1 METMRPFL
9 RTMQVQ
15 LDLREVELTEHQ
27 RGLFNTVKINGKK
40 IEELLGEGSGH
51 NCSPSSADLP
61 GENPP
66 CNVFHLGGVASE
78 ALTRE
83 MLVDAIL
90 KEAAR
95 FARSGC
101 GCTPEDL
108 FR

>member
-1 METMRPFL
+1 MRPFL

-27 RGLFNTVKINGKK
+27 RGLSNTVKINGKK
-40 IEELLGEGSGH
+40 MEELLGVGPGH
-51 NCSPSSADLP
+51 MNCSPSSADLP
-61 GENPP
+61 GRNPP
-66 CNVFHLGGVASE
+66 CNVFQLEGIVSE
-78 ALTRE
+78 TLPPE

-90 KEAAR
+90 KEAAG